1 MAAPTPPT
9 GVVQAELD
17 AMFAELKIAG
27 EAKRQT
33 WMKSQVPAELQP
45 HFQYSL
51 DNSSNTAAVVSA
63 TGNPVNGKGILTA
76 IIVNT
81 LGSGTLTV
89 NDAPSVGA
97 SNANNEIFSRATGDM
112 TAGKVIMLGDA
123 YNVGLSV
130 SAFPAGGNYTLVY
143 FPTPAS

>member
-9 GVVQAELD
+9 GVTQAELD
-17 AMFAELKIAG
+17 SMFADIKIRG
-27 EAKRQT
+27 EAKKQE
-33 WMKSQVPAELQP
+33 WMKSQVSADLQP

-51 DNSSNTAAVVSA
+51 DNSSNTAAVVAA
-63 TGNPVNGKGILTA
+63 TGNPVNGKGVLTA

-81 LGSGTLTV
+81 LGAGTLTV

-97 SNANNEIFSRATGDM
+97 SNANNVIFSRLTTDM
-112 TAGKVIMLGDA
+112 TAGKVIMLGDEFT
-123 YNVGLSV
+123 VGLSV

-143 FPTPAS
+143 FPTPPG